1 MIKIFYCLFKQ
12 AGLLLLTQGFTQF
25 KWEEKVQQLNLPYF
39 NLGQFLLKN
48 KRTIVTWIDEL
59 ELNQIIILAFIILA
73 FGLGISTLTFVCEM
87 LKKEK

>member
-48 KRTIVTWIDEL
+48 KRTIVT
-59 ELNQIIILAFIILA
+59 
-73 FGLGISTLTFVCEM
+73 
-87 LKKEK
+87 